1 MGRKEEMVKL
11 AESMMSNRAN
21 IRNIGIVAHIDHGK
35 TTMTDNLIAAAGLI
49 SEELA
54 GKQRFMDHYELEQE
68 RGITINSANISLVHD
83 YNGNKHLVNVIDT
96 PGHIDFGGEVIRAM
110 RAVDGV
116 IVVVDAVEGV
126 MPQTETVIRQA
137 LLENVKPTL
146 FINKVDRLINELQL
160 TGEQMQERFVAT
172 ISKVNK
178 LVKANQ
184 PKGKKWLVNVEDGSV
199 CFGSA
204 YNNWALSIKTMKATN
219 ISFKDVYEHLQ
230 ADTQKDLAK
239 KSPLHDAI
247 LEMVIDHLPN
257 PIVAQGY
264 RTPVIWKG
272 EPESEIGKS
281 MSTCDEK
288 GDLAMMVTDVSVDQ
302 HAGDIATGR
311 IYSGTIKSGVKVKL
325 IGLQKE
331 VSVQQVA
338 LFMGPERVTVKEIP
352 AGNIGALIGLKEVF
366 AGETISTA
374 EGMHDFESFKSSAE
388 PVMTISIEPK
398 QPKDLPKL
406 IEVIRQI
413 TKEDPN
419 VVASLNQETGEH
431 LLSGMG
437 ELHLEVTRHRVE
449 HDHKIEI
456 DVSPPIVVY
465 HETITKESPVL
476 EGKSP
481 NKHNKF
487 QIMVELIP
495 EDVLPKL
502 AEAKLSGKV
511 KPKDKD
517 SIARFDE
524 MGFTRDI
531 ARRIWAVSNNC
542 ILIDR
547 TRGIVA
553 LHEIRELVIQAFDDA
568 MTQGPLAKER
578 CQGIMVALEDAKL
591 HEDAIHRG
599 PSQVLPAITRTIYA
613 CMLSADPVLYEP
625 KQTLTI
631 NVPEEFMG
639 SVTKE
644 LGNRRAQITDIRTEG
659 DMSIIL
665 GKAPVKELI
674 GFSADIRGATQG
686 RAIWTAEYAG
696 YEVLPRELQ
705 SKIVKQTRER
715 KGMDPEVKRAEFFL
729 D

>member
-11 AESMMSNRAN
+11 AESMMNNRAN

-68 RGITINSANISLVHD
+68 RGITINSANISLVHE
-83 YNGNKHLVNVIDT
+83 YNKEKYLVNVIDT

-178 LVKANQ
+178 LIKANQ
-184 PKGKKWLVNVEDGSV
+184 PKGKNWLVNVESGSV
-199 CFGSA
+199 SFGSA

-219 ISFKDVYEHLQ
+219 ISFKDVYGHLQ
-230 ADTQKDLAK
+230 GDTQKDLAK

-257 PIVAQGY
+257 PIVAQAY

-281 MSTCDEK
+281 MLACDEK

-311 IYSGTIKSGVKVKL
+311 IYSGTVKSGVKVKL

-374 EGMHDFESFKSSAE
+374 EGMQDFESFKSSAE

-406 IEVIRQI
+406 IDVIRQI

-437 ELHLEVTRHRVE
+437 ELHLEVTQHRVE
-449 HDHKIEI
+449 VDHKIPI

-495 EDVLPKL
+495 EEVMPKL

-511 KPKDKD
+511 KPKDKE

-578 CQGIMVALEDAKL
+578 CQGIIVALEDAKL

-705 SKIVKQTRER
+705 STIVKQTRER